1 MPTTPSDDSAC
12 DGLPMF
18 SRSILGGKKSS
29 KLEARVTDELKEG
42 VRRRWVDLQ
51 FSSESEYLE
60 YLATVDCF
68 GKGHVRMVQ
77 ERRLGLVSSLSD
89 SAQTGRA

>member
-1 MPTTPSDDSAC
+1 MPTTPSDDAAN

-29 KLEARVTDELKEG
+29 KLEARVSDELKEG

>member
-1 MPTTPSDDSAC
+1 MPTTPSDDSAD

-29 KLEARVTDELKEG
+29 KLEARVSDELKEG

-60 YLATVDCF
+60 YLASVDCF
-68 GKGHVRMVQ
+68 GKSHIRMVL
-77 ERRLGLVSSLSD
+77 EKRLGMVSSLSD